1 MTYQDIIN
9 NSLSILGVIAAGETP
24 SASDTATSLSIL
36 QVMFDGWN
44 IQQVA
49 IYKSVRQ
56 LFALSGAQAYTIG
69 SGATW
74 NTARPLRILGASV
87 ISSNGASQPCKVASA
102 AEFAAANNQKTQNG
116 LFADALYCD
125 FAHPVS
131 TVSLTPIPAFGGQI
145 ELFMWQ
151 SALTTPSAAS
161 DTADLPP
168 GFLEAIQYNLAV
180 RLAAPFGKSLQL
192 TPEVAELAASLK
204 QALGTVNAA
213 NQNPNTPPVAPAPA
227 QQ

>member
-9 NSLSILGVIAAGETP
+9 NSLTILSPYAAGEAI
-24 SASDTATSLSIL
+24 SASDNALAFSLL
-36 QVMFDGWN
+36 QMMFDGWN

-49 IYKSVRQ
+49 IYKAARQ
-56 LFALSGAQAYTIG
+56 LFSLAGAQAYTIG
-69 SGATW
+69 PGATW

-125 FAHPVS
+125 FAYPVS

-180 RLAAPFGKSLQL
+180 RLAAPFGIPLQQRM
-192 TPEVAELAASLK
+192 PEVIELAASLK
-204 QALGTVNAA
+204 QAIGTVNAA
-213 NQNPNTPPVAPAPA
+213 NQNPNTPPVAAP
-227 QQ
+227 QQG